1 MSGEAPGLS
10 ARISKADRRALAAL
24 VAEQL
29 ARLTERD
36 ALQALRHPHASEA
49 MIEEIL
55 TSKTLLAFRGVR
67 RLLAA
72 HPLTP
77 RHAALRCLEDLLW
90 RDLLDVGREA
100 RTPPPVR
107 AAANRKLEEALRFL
121 AVGEKIA
128 VARFASPALFS
139 ALLDEPD
146 VRVLDAVLANPRLT
160 TEDIQR
166 WLATGH
172 PRPEALALLARDARW
187 ARRPPIRIALL
198 THRVTPR
205 ATALSLL
212 TSASRGEW
220 LRLAEDPNADALL
233 SACARDLLENGTK
246 HVDRGDNSP

>member
-1 MSGEAPGLS
+1 VSGDDPGLS
-10 ARISKADRRALAAL
+10 ARISKADRKALIAL

-29 ARLTERD
+29 ARFTERD

-55 TSKTLLAFRGVR
+55 SSKTLLAFRGVR
-67 RLLAA
+67 RLVAA

-107 AAANRKLEEALRFL
+107 VAANRKLEEALRFL

-128 VARFASPALFS
+128 VARFASSALIS

-146 VRVLDAVLANPRLT
+146 VRVLDAVLANSRLT
-160 TEDIQR
+160 TDDLQR

-172 PRPEALALLARDARW
+172 PRPDALALLSRDPRW
-187 ARRPPIRIALL
+187 ARRPAIRIALL
-198 THRVTPR
+198 THRATPR
-205 ATALSLL
+205 WAALSLL

-220 LRLAEDPNADALL
+220 QRLAEDPNINALL
-233 SACARDLLENGTK
+233 SACARNLLESGRK
-246 HVDRGDNSP
+246 VVDRSDKSP

>member
-1 MSGEAPGLS
+1 MSGDDRGLA
-10 ARISKADRRALAAL
+10 ARISKADRQALAAL
-24 VAEQL
+24 VANEL
-29 ARLTERD
+29 TRFTERD

-55 TSKTLLAFRGVR
+55 SSKTLLAFRGVR
-67 RLLAA
+67 RLVAA

-128 VARFASPALFS
+128 VARFASSALFP

-146 VRVLDAVLANPRLT
+146 VRVLEAVFANSRLM

-172 PRPEALALLARDARW
+172 PRPEALALLSRDPRW
-187 ARRPPIRIALL
+187 ATRPAVRIALL
-198 THRVTPR
+198 THRATPR
-205 ATALSLL
+205 AAALSLL

-220 LRLAEDPNADALL
+220 RRLAEDPNADALL
-233 SACARDLLENGTK
+233 SACARNLLENGSK
-246 HVDRGDNSP
+246 DVDRTGKSP

>member
-1 MSGEAPGLS
+1 MTRDDPRLS

-24 VAEQL
+24 VAEEL

-55 TSKTLLAFRGVR
+55 SSKTLLSFRGVR
-67 RLLAA
+67 RLVAA

-77 RHAALRCLEDLLW
+77 RHAALRCLDDLLW

-107 AAANRKLEEALRFL
+107 VAANRKLEEALRFL

-128 VARFASPALFS
+128 VARFAAPALFS
-139 ALLDEPD
+139 VLLDEPD
-146 VRVLDAVLANPRLT
+146 VRALEAVLANPRLT
-160 TEDIQR
+160 TDDLQR

-172 PRPEALALLARDARW
+172 PRPEALALLACDPRW
-187 ARRPPIRIALL
+187 ARRPAIRIALL
-198 THRVTPR
+198 THRATPR
-205 ATALSLL
+205 AAALSLL

-233 SACARDLLENGTK
+233 AACARKLLEK
-246 HVDRGDNSP
+246 DLKPVDRSGKSP

>member
-1 MSGEAPGLS
+1 VSGDGRGLS
-10 ARISKADRRALAAL
+10 ALISKADRKALAAL
-24 VAEQL
+24 VAEHL
-29 ARLTERD
+29 ARFTERD

-55 TSKTLLAFRGVR
+55 SSKTLLAFRGVR
-67 RLLAA
+67 RLAAA

-107 AAANRKLEEALRFL
+107 VAANRRLEEALRFL

-128 VARFASPALFS
+128 VARFASSALFP

-146 VRVLDAVLANPRLT
+146 VRVLEAVLSNSRLT
-160 TEDIQR
+160 AEDLQR

-172 PRPEALALLARDARW
+172 PLPDALALLARDPRW
-187 ARRPPIRIALL
+187 AKRPAVRIALL
-198 THRVTPR
+198 THRATPR
-205 ATALSLL
+205 STALALL
-212 TSASRGEW
+212 TSASRSEW
-220 LRLAEDPNADALL
+220 RRLAEDPNSDALL
-233 SACARDLLENGTK
+233 SACARNLLENGVK
-246 HVDRGDNSP
+246 SVDTDGKSP

>member
-1 MSGEAPGLS
+1 MSGDGPGLP
-10 ARISKADRRALAAL
+10 ARISKADRTALAAI
-24 VAEQL
+24 VAEHL
-29 ARLTERD
+29 ACFTERD

-55 TSKTLLAFRGVR
+55 SSKTLLAFRGVR
-67 RLLAA
+67 RLVAA

-90 RDLLDVGREA
+90 RDLLEVGREA

-107 AAANRKLEEALRFL
+107 VAANRRLEETLRFL

-128 VARFASPALFS
+128 VARFALSALFP

-146 VRVLDAVLANPRLT
+146 VRVLEAVLANPRLT
-160 TEDIQR
+160 TEDLQR
-166 WLATGH
+166 WLATGY
-172 PRPEALALLARDARW
+172 PRPEALALLSRDPRW

-198 THRVTPR
+198 THRATPR
-205 ATALSLL
+205 AAALSLL

-220 LRLAEDPNADALL
+220 RRLAEDPNADALL
-233 SACARDLLENGTK
+233 SACARNLLEKGPK
-246 HVDRGDNSP
+246 DVDRGGKWP